1 MKKTILIVDDFENS
15 LFVTGL
21 TLQNNGYTVL
31 KAGSGAEALNHL
43 KGQPINLIIT
53 DYRMPEMNGLE
64 LVQQI
69 KRSVAYQRTPIFV
82 LSTEIKQEIK
92 DYAAN
97 LGVTAWIQKPFKIEQ
112 LLKLIERAIS

>member
-21 TLQNNGYTVL
+21 TLQNNGYQVL
-31 KAGSGAEALNHL
+31 KAGSGAEALGQL
-43 KGQPINLIIT
+43 KGQPVDLIIT

-64 LVQQI
+64 LVEQI
-69 KRSVAYQRTPIFV
+69 KKSVAYQRTPIFV
-82 LSTEIKQEIK
+82 LSTEIKQEVK
-92 DYAAN
+92 DHAAN